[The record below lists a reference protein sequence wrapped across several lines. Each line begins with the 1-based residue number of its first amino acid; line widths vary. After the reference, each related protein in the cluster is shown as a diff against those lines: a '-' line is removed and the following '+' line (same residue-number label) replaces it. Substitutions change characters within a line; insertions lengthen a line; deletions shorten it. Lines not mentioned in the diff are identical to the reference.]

1 MPAAEISLMCLS
13 NIQVQLI
20 EFRSFCEE
28 DVDEILAFELENREY
43 FERWFS
49 RKHDVHDCGQL
60 LIHEICQPGNIRQY
74 EHSFIVRYLGRIIG
88 RTTLHA
94 IDRVVANS
102 AAMEYCVAE
111 RFSGCGIAT
120 IVVAKTVRF
129 AFDQLALWRVDAS
142 VRSDNTP
149 SIRVLQKCNFQYF
162 SKTERRFPDQSG
174 KKIHDFLHFSS
185 YHNFPVRLP

>member
-1 MPAAEISLMCLS
+1 MCLS

-111 RFSGCGIAT
+111 RFSGCGIAPAAT
-120 IVVAKTVRF
+120 SNSSICG
-129 AFDQLALWRVDAS
+129 RVKFPQ
-142 VRSDNTP
+142 RGMTG
-149 SIRVLQKCNFQYF
+149 RVIFTRWPNLSQAGQQ
-162 SKTERRFPDQSG
+162 P
-174 KKIHDFLHFSS
+174 L
-185 YHNFPVRLP
+185 